1 LAIHCGDMSP
11 YGGGKLRRVSWIKC
25 DGVSKRKWEGVR
37 YSALGRARRNQARP
51 NATQHN
57 ATQARAA
64 QRKGDATY
72 SRTKRGKTT
81 GDRKLELA
89 RLAAKALYGLT
100 QLVDP
105 PSELVL
111 ELLEGGEERFGMCT
125 VGSVVIGRL

>member
-1 LAIHCGDMSP
+1 VAGS
-11 YGGGKLRRVSWIKC
+11 YG
-25 DGVSKRKWEGVR
+25 E
-37 YSALGRARRNQARP
+37 SAGS
-51 NATQHN
+51 NATECPS
-57 ATQARAA
+57 ASGRGFVTPPWAA
-64 QRKGDATY
+64 QDETKRDPTQ
-72 SRTKRGKTT
+72 RNTTQPRPKRGKTT

>member
-1 LAIHCGDMSP
+1 MRRSVQAQV
-11 YGGGKLRRVSWIKC
+11 GGGSLLRL
-25 DGVSKRKWEGVR
+25 GPRKTKP
-37 YSALGRARRNQARP
+37 S
-51 NATQHN
+51 ATQRN
-57 ATQARAA
+57 
-64 QRKGDATY
+64 ATY

>member
-1 LAIHCGDMSP
+1 VAGS
-11 YGGGKLRRVSWIKC
+11 YG
-25 DGVSKRKWEGVR
+25 E
-37 YSALGRARRNQARP
+37 SAGS
-51 NATQHN
+51 NATECPS
-57 ATQARAA
+57 ASGRGFVTPPWAA
-64 QRKGDATY
+64 QDETKRDPTQRNTTQPRPEQPKGDATY